1 MFMPL
6 STLITS
12 DIMYNTAVGQRMMKK
27 ENIKKADKI
36 FLYYYL
42 MQERQKVATGRARYS
57 PCRTYIQSLPANFS
71 SFPMFFTP
79 QELEYLEGSPFK
91 NDIIVQI
98 KTATDLF
105 NAMCV
110 EIPDFK

>member
-1 MFMPL
+1 MPL

-42 MQERQKVATGRARYS
+42 MQER
-57 PCRTYIQSLPANFS
+57 
-71 SFPMFFTP
+71 
-79 QELEYLEGSPFK
+79 
-91 NDIIVQI
+91 
-98 KTATDLF
+98 
-105 NAMCV
+105 
-110 EIPDFK
+110 

>member
-1 MFMPL
+1 MEKWIKGLKYADVKMTYLKEYIPGFRGVHALKNIFQGRTLMYMPL

-42 MQERQKVATGRARYS
+42 MQER
-57 PCRTYIQSLPANFS
+57 
-71 SFPMFFTP
+71 
-79 QELEYLEGSPFK
+79 
-91 NDIIVQI
+91 
-98 KTATDLF
+98 
-105 NAMCV
+105 
-110 EIPDFK
+110 